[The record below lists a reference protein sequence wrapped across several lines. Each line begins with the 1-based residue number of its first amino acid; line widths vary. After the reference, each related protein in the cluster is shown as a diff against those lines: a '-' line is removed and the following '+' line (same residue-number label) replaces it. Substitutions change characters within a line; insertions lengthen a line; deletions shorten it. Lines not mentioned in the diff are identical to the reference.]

1 MKNTLNN
8 ALGIWLMLAGFA
20 TFSVV
25 DLIAKLLTADFHP
38 VQIAWTR
45 QLGASLVMVYLAL
58 FTARTIFVTTAFRL
72 QVIRGLCAVTSA
84 TLFIV
89 GISYVPLADAVAV
102 TFVAPF
108 LVTLMGAFFLR
119 EPVGIRRWSAVI
131 VGFIGTLII
140 IRPGLGVFHPAIFLI
155 LLAACAFALRQVIS
169 RPIGQKDPAMTT
181 LAYTVVTSVV
191 VLTVPLP
198 LFWQTPD
205 SLQHV
210 VMMIVMALL
219 GGVGEFFIIKALSMA
234 HAVVVSP
241 MHYSLI
247 IFGTLWGY
255 LFFDQLPDQWTW
267 MGTAIVVASGLYVF
281 YREYQLNRKGR

>member
-8 ALGIWLMLAGFA
+8 AMGIWLMLAGFA

-131 VGFIGTLII
+131 GGFLGTLII
-140 IRPGLGVFHPAIFLI
+140 IRPGLGVFHPA
-155 LLAACAFALRQVIS
+155 R
-169 RPIGQKDPAMTT
+169 
-181 LAYTVVTSVV
+181 
-191 VLTVPLP
+191 
-198 LFWQTPD
+198 
-205 SLQHV
+205 
-210 VMMIVMALL
+210 
-219 GGVGEFFIIKALSMA
+219 GG
-234 HAVVVSP
+234 
-241 MHYSLI
+241 
-247 IFGTLWGY
+247 
-255 LFFDQLPDQWTW
+255 
-267 MGTAIVVASGLYVF
+267 
-281 YREYQLNRKGR
+281 